1 LNAPESNVSQGDLR
15 QLLRSMQPRLNG
27 GIYVYTVLPAGLAVD
42 MTDVLATFRETE
54 GLTAILP
61 EPAARA
67 AGLPILFRCA
77 WITLTVDSA
86 LDAVGFTAAFSRA
99 LGDAG
104 ISCNVMAAAHHD
116 HVFVPFE
123 RAAQALDCL
132 RALQASA

>member
-1 LNAPESNVSQGDLR
+1 MR
-15 QLLRSMQPRLNG
+15 QLLRSMQPELNG
-27 GIYVYTVLPAGLAVD
+27 GIYVYTVLPPAVAID
-42 MTDVLATFRETE
+42 MAQVLATFREAE

-61 EPAARA
+61 EAAARA

-104 ISCNVMAAAHHD
+104 ISCNVVAAAHHD
-116 HVFVPFE
+116 HLFVPFE
-123 RAAQALDCL
+123 RAAHALDCL
-132 RALQASA
+132 RALQAGA